1 MADALLAELRTNS
14 GIIGSRPGTHLFMAG
29 PNAFAFFLGQN
40 QPAMGPVIVYEFDFE
55 GGRDSTYRPGLRVA

>member
-1 MADALLAELRTNS
+1 
-14 GIIGSRPGTHLFMAG
+14 MAG

-55 GGRDSTYRPGLRVA
+55 GGRDATYRPGLRIT

>member
-1 MADALLAELRTNS
+1 
-14 GIIGSRPGTHLFMAG
+14 MAG

-55 GGRDSTYRPGLRVA
+55 GGRDSTYRPGLSVT